1 MASEESESTPRRS
14 RTAGSTRTRRT
25 KAAPEAS
32 AKGEVK
38 AAPKASVKAS
48 VKAPAKASSKAAS
61 KAAAK
66 APPKAE
72 AAPAK
77 AEPKL
82 KAKSRAKPAAKA
94 AAEPAPQPAPQPA
107 LEPVALPAA
116 QPRVAAAP
124 APKPAP
130 KPPREVSEAFGAG
143 LELEVRPALRNAP
156 KPAPQ
161 PAPRQPSQPA
171 ARPAPKP
178 AEYVEGSSSY
188 SSGPD
193 DDYDDFEDD
202 DESDI
207 PLPPV
212 KTQRPQSPAQPQR
225 PAHAQN
231 QPARPPVVIPPGPLT
246 PEQIAELL
254 QQPGIKL
261 GPDGLPRRKRRG
273 GRRRRKKGQF
283 PEGQPQ
289 HGQPQQRSQQ
299 SQQHPQQRTHA
310 QPQPREQHP
319 REQPPHREQHREP
332 HHEQHHEQHREQHY
346 EPHVREPVE
355 LEPIPLEGEGI
366 LVKEMGGFG
375 TLRQKATR
383 YLPSKSDI
391 FVPERFIQQ
400 FKLRDGSLIK
410 GKLGRGHK
418 HKYALN
424 EVYTVDG
431 KPPMEMR
438 NLPEFRTL
446 TSVDPDFHYAVG
458 DVTDE
463 VSMRI
468 LDLLCPVGRGQRG
481 LIVAPP
487 RSGKTTIL
495 RQFAKGIEVG
505 YPDVHLMVLLVDER
519 PEEATEW
526 LRSTKGEVFVSTS
539 DESPKNHVQVAEFV
553 WRRAMRLV
561 EIGQDVVLL
570 LDSITRLARAYNNLH
585 GGSGKTMSGGLDS
598 KAMERP
604 RQFFGSARNTEKAGS
619 LTILGTTLVDTGS
632 RMDQLI
638 FEEFKGTGNMEL
650 VLSRRLADRRIFPA
664 IDIEKSGTRKEEKLI
679 SSKKLR
685 QLQILRRVLSR
696 MHWAEAMDLLITRL
710 TDVEKTDD
718 FLKRFE
724 VDPEA

>member
-1 MASEESESTPRRS
+1 VT
-14 RTAGSTRTRRT
+14 
-25 KAAPEAS
+25 
-32 AKGEVK
+32 
-38 AAPKASVKAS
+38 
-48 VKAPAKASSKAAS
+48 
-61 KAAAK
+61 
-66 APPKAE
+66 
-72 AAPAK
+72 
-77 AEPKL
+77 
-82 KAKSRAKPAAKA
+82 
-94 AAEPAPQPAPQPA
+94 
-107 LEPVALPAA
+107 
-116 QPRVAAAP
+116 
-124 APKPAP
+124 
-130 KPPREVSEAFGAG
+130 
-143 LELEVRPALRNAP
+143 
-156 KPAPQ
+156 
-161 PAPRQPSQPA
+161 
-171 ARPAPKP
+171 
-178 AEYVEGSSSY
+178 
-188 SSGPD
+188 
-193 DDYDDFEDD
+193 
-202 DESDI
+202 
-207 PLPPV
+207 
-212 KTQRPQSPAQPQR
+212 
-225 PAHAQN
+225 
-231 QPARPPVVIPPGPLT
+231 IPPGPLS

-254 QQPGIKL
+254 KQPGIQL

-273 GRRRRKKGQF
+273 GRRRRRKNQQF
-283 PEGQPQ
+283 AEQQGSSSGHSPDARPGGGPQPAGPVSGAPTAPVETDTLSEFAEPEL
-289 HGQPQQRSQQ
+289 
-299 SQQHPQQRTHA
+299 THA
-310 QPQPREQHP
+310 PAAMGQRAERAQSPTP
-319 REQPPHREQHREP
+319 
-332 HHEQHHEQHREQHY
+332 
-346 EPHVREPVE
+346 REPVDE
-355 LEPIPLEGEGI
+355 ESLATEGEGI

-400 FKLRDGSLIK
+400 LKLRDGSLIQ
-410 GKLGRGHK
+410 GRLGRGHK

-424 EVYTVDG
+424 EVHTVDG
-431 KPPMEMR
+431 RPPMDVR

-446 TSVDPDFHYAVG
+446 TSIDPDFHYAVG

-487 RSGKTTIL
+487 RSGKTTIM
-495 RQFAKGIEVG
+495 RQFAKGIELG
-505 YPDVHLMVLLVDER
+505 YPEVHLMVLLVDER

-526 LRSTKGEVFVSTS
+526 TRSTKGEVFVSTS

-553 WRRAMRLV
+553 WKRAMRLV
-561 EIGQDVVLL
+561 ELGQDVVLL

-679 SSKKLR
+679 SSKRLR
-685 QLQILRRVLSR
+685 QVQILRRVLNR

-710 TDVEKTDD
+710 SDVEKTDD

>member
-1 MASEESESTPRRS
+1 M
-14 RTAGSTRTRRT
+14 
-25 KAAPEAS
+25 
-32 AKGEVK
+32 
-38 AAPKASVKAS
+38 
-48 VKAPAKASSKAAS
+48 
-61 KAAAK
+61 
-66 APPKAE
+66 
-72 AAPAK
+72 
-77 AEPKL
+77 
-82 KAKSRAKPAAKA
+82 
-94 AAEPAPQPAPQPA
+94 
-107 LEPVALPAA
+107 
-116 QPRVAAAP
+116 
-124 APKPAP
+124 
-130 KPPREVSEAFGAG
+130 
-143 LELEVRPALRNAP
+143 
-156 KPAPQ
+156 
-161 PAPRQPSQPA
+161 
-171 ARPAPKP
+171 
-178 AEYVEGSSSY
+178 
-188 SSGPD
+188 
-193 DDYDDFEDD
+193 
-202 DESDI
+202 
-207 PLPPV
+207 
-212 KTQRPQSPAQPQR
+212 
-225 PAHAQN
+225 
-231 QPARPPVVIPPGPLT
+231 
-246 PEQIAELL
+246 
-254 QQPGIKL
+254 
-261 GPDGLPRRKRRG
+261 
-273 GRRRRKKGQF
+273 
-283 PEGQPQ
+283 
-289 HGQPQQRSQQ
+289 
-299 SQQHPQQRTHA
+299 
-310 QPQPREQHP
+310 
-319 REQPPHREQHREP
+319 
-332 HHEQHHEQHREQHY
+332 
-346 EPHVREPVE
+346 REPVE